1 MTYPH
6 IWTTGQTSN
15 DLKSLFD
22 AKGDLI
28 TASAD
33 NTPAKLTV
41 GSNGELLIP
50 NSDISSGLE
59 WISLVTYGSELV
71 IHEDGAVY
79 I

>member
-1 MTYPH
+1 MPK
-6 IWTTGQTSN
+6 WTKDAAGG
-15 DLKSLFD
+15 LVKESLFD

-33 NTPAKLTV
+33 NTPAKLTA
-41 GSNGELLIP
+41 GSNGEILIP
-50 NSDISSGLE
+50 NSDISTGLE
-59 WISLVTYGSELV
+59 WISLVTYASELV

>member
-1 MTYPH
+1 MPK
-6 IWTTGQTSN
+6 WTEDSTST
-15 DLKSLFD
+15 DLVGLLD

-33 NTPAKLTV
+33 NTPAKISV
-41 GSNGELLIP
+41 GSNGEILIA
-50 NSDISSGLE
+50 NSDISTGLE
-59 WISLVTYGSELV
+59 WISLVTYASELV

>member
-1 MTYPH
+1 MPET
-6 IWTTGQTSN
+6 INGVEQITLNESI
-15 DLKSLFD
+15 FD

-28 TASAD
+28 SATGAD
-33 NTPAKLTV
+33 TPAILTV
-41 GSNGELLIP
+41 GSDGEILIA

-59 WISLVTYGSELV
+59 WISLVTYASELV

>member
-1 MTYPH
+1 MPKWTD
-6 IWTTGQTSN
+6 TTGTN
-15 DLKSLFD
+15 DLQTLLD

-33 NTPAKLTV
+33 NTPVILSV
-41 GSNGELLIP
+41 GANGEILIP

-59 WISLVTYGSELV
+59 WISLVTYASELV

>member
-1 MTYPH
+1 MPK
-6 IWTTGQTSN
+6 WTEDSTST
-15 DLKSLFD
+15 DLVGLLD

-33 NTPAKLTV
+33 NTPAKLSV
-41 GSNGELLIP
+41 GSDGELLIP

-59 WISLVTYGSELV
+59 WISLVTYASELV